1 MKIGFIGLGNV
12 GGKLAGSLLRNNF
25 DLTVRDLDENLTNS
39 LKDLGAKVAK
49 SPKEL
54 AEQSDLIITSL
65 PSPEVSA
72 EVMESEDGILNGL
85 SEKKIWLEMSTTDEN
100 EVKRLGKKVIEK
112 KAIPLDGPVSG
123 GCHRAATGNIA
134 IFVGGERKAFEKILP
149 ALTVMGR
156 KILHTG
162 ELGTA
167 SVLKVITNYLASA
180 HLVALGEAWTV
191 AKKSNLDLAK
201 TYKGIAISSGN
212 SFVHETE
219 SQVILNG
226 SYNINFTMDL
236 VLKDTSLFDNLAKKL
251 NAPLEISPQIVEI
264 FKDGQKKYG
273 SRAWSSMIV
282 KRMEDLNNINF
293 PSDIKKLN
301 DEELKV
307 LSEEV
312 RSEMIDAV
320 SKTGGHLGAGLGVV
334 ELTVA
339 IHATFDTPHDRLIW
353 DVGHQAYPH
362 KILTGRKNKIHTIRQ
377 KEGLAPFPAIS
388 ESEFDAFG
396 VGHSST
402 SISAALGMTIGSNDK
417 ALAVIGDGALTAGM
431 AVDANVLIFER
442 IREEIKLNKGPARAI
457 ELGYEKALS
466 AIIDANITTFITA
479 VILFAIGSGPVRGFS
494 VTLGLGIITSVFTA
508 IFVTRLL
515 IVIWFERRR
524 PRKVEV

>member
-25 DLTVRDLDENLTNS
+25 DLTVRDLDESLTNS

-54 AEQSDLIITSL
+54 AEQTDLIITSL

-72 EVMESEDGILNGL
+72 EVMEAEDGIINGL
-85 SEKKIWLEMSTTDEN
+85 SQNKIWLEMSTTDEN
-100 EVKRLGKKVIEK
+100 EVKRLGKRVIEK
-112 KAIPLDGPVSG
+112 KAIPMDGPVSG

-149 ALTVMGR
+149 VLTIMGR
-156 KILHTG
+156 KVLHTG
-162 ELGTA
+162 ELGSA
-167 SVLKVITNYLASA
+167 SVLKVITNYLASV

-264 FKDGQKKYG
+264 FKDGQKRYG

-293 PSDIKKLN
+293 RANGFP
-301 DEELKV
+301 DELIDNEP
-307 LSEEV
+307 EE
-312 RSEMIDAV
+312 
-320 SKTGGHLGAGLGVV
+320 K
-334 ELTVA
+334 
-339 IHATFDTPHDRLIW
+339 
-353 DVGHQAYPH
+353 
-362 KILTGRKNKIHTIRQ
+362 
-377 KEGLAPFPAIS
+377 
-388 ESEFDAFG
+388 
-396 VGHSST
+396 
-402 SISAALGMTIGSNDK
+402 
-417 ALAVIGDGALTAGM
+417 
-431 AVDANVLIFER
+431 
-442 IREEIKLNKGPARAI
+442 
-457 ELGYEKALS
+457 GYE
-466 AIIDANITTFITA
+466 I
-479 VILFAIGSGPVRGFS
+479 
-494 VTLGLGIITSVFTA
+494 
-508 IFVTRLL
+508 
-515 IVIWFERRR
+515 
-524 PRKVEV
+524 

>member
-25 DLTVRDLDENLTNS
+25 DLTVRDIDENLTNP

-54 AEQSDLIITSL
+54 AEKTDLIITSL

-72 EVMESEDGILNGL
+72 EVMEADDGIINGL
-85 SEKKIWLEMSTTDEN
+85 SENKVWLEMSTTDEN
-100 EVKRLGKKVIEK
+100 EVKRIGKKVIEK
-112 KAIPLDGPVSG
+112 KAIPMDGPVSG

-156 KILHTG
+156 KKLHTG

-167 SVLKVITNYLASA
+167 SVLKVITNYLASV

-236 VLKDTSLFDNLAKKL
+236 VLKDTGLFDNLAKKL
-251 NAPLEISPQIVEI
+251 NAPLEISPHIVEI

-293 PSDIKKLN
+293 RANSFP
-301 DEELKV
+301 EELID
-307 LSEEV
+307 SE
-312 RSEMIDAV
+312 
-320 SKTGGHLGAGLGVV
+320 
-334 ELTVA
+334 
-339 IHATFDTPHDRLIW
+339 P
-353 DVGHQAYPH
+353 
-362 KILTGRKNKIHTIRQ
+362 
-377 KEGLAPFPAIS
+377 
-388 ESEFDAFG
+388 
-396 VGHSST
+396 
-402 SISAALGMTIGSNDK
+402 
-417 ALAVIGDGALTAGM
+417 
-431 AVDANVLIFER
+431 
-442 IREEIKLNKGPARAI
+442 EEK
-457 ELGYEKALS
+457 GYE
-466 AIIDANITTFITA
+466 I
-479 VILFAIGSGPVRGFS
+479 
-494 VTLGLGIITSVFTA
+494 
-508 IFVTRLL
+508 
-515 IVIWFERRR
+515 
-524 PRKVEV
+524 